1 MIDSLDSMPPGIADP
16 QAQPNPFRSDQ
27 FPAVGIGNL
36 PMIMKLYLT
45 MMKNQASTNP
55 QLEKNN
61 PFLSS
66 SAGQD
71 AQVNPDLN
79 SYFATDFIRQ
89 LLGKYF

>member
-1 MIDSLDSMPPGIADP
+1 MYDSLDSMPPGITDP
-16 QAQPNPFRSDQ
+16 KAQPNPFRSDQ
-27 FPAVGIGNL
+27 FPAVGLDNM

-45 MMKNQASTNP
+45 LLKNQASTNP

-61 PFLSS
+61 PFLGSS
-66 SAGQD
+66 SQQQ

-79 SYFATDFIRQ
+79 SYFATDFIRN